1 MKNAAMT
8 ESLIP
13 PETMNLVGQRLAEPV
28 TVRIDAREAQRYACA
43 VGDLNP
49 VYFDEE
55 AALSAGYR
63 TLAVPPTF
71 VSHAPVAPR
80 PMEELRPDG
89 LYQGSDRL
97 RLRVDRI
104 MFGGEEWDFLEPVCV
119 GDDITSEV
127 RLAALDEKTGSK
139 GPFVRTVR
147 ETTYTNQDDVVVARS
162 RQIGIAR

>member
-55 AALSAGYR
+55 AALSAGDR
-63 TLAVPPTF
+63 TLALPPTTRSPPPQARTQQPDLGVLSGRLTTRPQETPLRQLLAF
-71 VSHAPVAPR
+71 PR
-80 PMEELRPDG
+80 QR
-89 LYQGSDRL
+89 
-97 RLRVDRI
+97 
-104 MFGGEEWDFLEPVCV
+104 
-119 GDDITSEV
+119 
-127 RLAALDEKTGSK
+127 
-139 GPFVRTVR
+139 
-147 ETTYTNQDDVVVARS
+147 N
-162 RQIGIAR
+162 